1 MTGVYTLTIEVT
13 PRERNDVVR
22 ALRTLADE
30 EDERDRPAEADRL
43 RGLAGRIER
52 E

>member
-1 MTGVYTLTIEVT
+1 MHTDTIEVT

-22 ALRTLADE
+22 ALRSLADE
-30 EDERDRPAEADRL
+30 EERDESPDVADQL
-43 RGLAGRIER
+43 RGLASRIER

>member
-1 MTGVYTLTIEVT
+1 MHTLTIEVT
-13 PRERNDVVR
+13 PKEKNDIVQ
-22 ALRTLADE
+22 ALLSVAEEKEKSGQPGVADQ
-30 EDERDRPAEADRL
+30 L

>member
-1 MTGVYTLTIEVT
+1 MHAVTIEVT
-13 PRERNDVVR
+13 PTEKNDVVR

-30 EDERDRPAEADRL
+30 EDDREQPAIADQL

-52 E
+52 G

>member
-1 MTGVYTLTIEVT
+1 MHTLTIEVT
-13 PRERNDVVR
+13 PKEKNDIVR
-22 ALRTLADE
+22 ALQSVAEEKEKRGQTGAADQ
-30 EDERDRPAEADRL
+30 L

>member
-1 MTGVYTLTIEVT
+1 MHTLTIEVT
-13 PRERNDVVR
+13 PKERNDVVR
-22 ALRTLADE
+22 ALRSLADE
-30 EDERDRPAEADRL
+30 EEEDENPGAADQL

>member
-13 PRERNDVVR
+13 PRERADIVR
-22 ALRTLADE
+22 ALQRFADD
-30 EDERDRPAEADRL
+30 EDGDDHPAEADRL
-43 RGLAGRIER
+43 RGLANRIER

>member
-1 MTGVYTLTIEVT
+1 MHTLTVEMT
-13 PRERNDVVR
+13 PQERGTVVR
-22 ALRTLADE
+22 ALRALAEE
-30 EDERDRPAEADRL
+30 EDAEDNPGEADRL